1 MVRRKKII
9 ENVLKF
15 TFQNGISLED
25 LLLDPGVLPADGG
38 QVLQDQLGGLR
49 LPGAGLARDDDALVL
64 PRAAHQRV
72 AVVADGEDV
81 GRELADLLLLVE
93 LDLLGR
99 VDGQD
104 LVGVHRDQDRTSV
117 GLQGKSLVRKVT
129 PLFLMS
135 WQPLLPIILSFFQP
149 YGTVSSV

>member
-1 MVRRKKII
+1 M
-9 ENVLKF
+9 KF

-25 LLLDPGVLPADGG
+25 LLLDPRVLPADGG

-93 LDLLGR
+93 LDLLRG
-99 VDGQD
+99 VDRQD
-104 LVGVHRDQDRTSV
+104 LVRVHRNEDGAR
-117 GLQGKSLVRKVT
+117 VR
-129 PLFLMS
+129 L
-135 WQPLLPIILSFFQP
+135 
-149 YGTVSSV
+149 